1 MVTRVPGG
9 IPTRLCTFAA
19 LVVCTLVS
27 LQLDSQVVGG
37 TLSGAI
43 TDASGAA
50 IPGAQVIIKNAATG
64 VSTAV
69 TTNGQGIYNA
79 PNLLPGNYDVT
90 ISAGGFATEVQ
101 SGVTLTVGSQ
111 QVLNF
116 TMKVGTVT
124 QEVQVTGSAPAVQ
137 LATSAISGAV
147 NP

>member
-1 MVTRVPGG
+1 MVTRVSGR
-9 IPTRLCTFAA
+9 ILCTFAA
-19 LVVCTLVS
+19 LILSALVS

-43 TDASGAA
+43 ADTSGAA
-50 IPGAQVIIKNAATG
+50 IPGAQVIIKNVATG

-69 TTNGQGIYNA
+69 TTNCQGIYNA
-79 PNLLPGNYDVT
+79 PNLLPGNCDVT
-90 ISAGGFATEVQ
+90 VSAGGFATEVQ
-101 SGVTLTVGSQ
+101 RGVTLTVGSQ

-116 TMKVGTVT
+116 TVKAGTVT
-124 QEVQVTGSAPAVQ
+124 QEVQATGSASAVQ

>member
-1 MVTRVPGG
+1 MVTRVSGR
-9 IPTRLCTFAA
+9 ILCTFAA
-19 LVVCTLVS
+19 LILSALVS

-43 TDASGAA
+43 TDTSGAA
-50 IPGAQVIIKNAATG
+50 IPGAQVIIKNVATG

-90 ISAGGFATEVQ
+90 VSAGGFATEVQ
-101 SGVTLTVGSQ
+101 RGVTLTVGSQ

-116 TMKVGTVT
+116 TVKAGTVT
-124 QEVQVTGSAPAVQ
+124 QEVQATGSASAVQ